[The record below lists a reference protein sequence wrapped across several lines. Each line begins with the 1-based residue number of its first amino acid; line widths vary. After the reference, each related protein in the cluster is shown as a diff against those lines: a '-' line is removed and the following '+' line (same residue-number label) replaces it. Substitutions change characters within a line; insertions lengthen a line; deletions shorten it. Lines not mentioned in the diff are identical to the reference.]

1 MYPAVGRHHYGNL
14 DETGTEHMKIL
25 TVALILAAG
34 AVPALQILAGEAAT
48 PWRILI
54 ANDTC
59 EWRIP
64 KSFRL

>member
-1 MYPAVGRHHYGNL
+1 
-14 DETGTEHMKIL
+14 MKIL